1 MANCND
7 EISFV
12 CEECYQVVYEDCED
26 ISVDVGLS
34 ANTLYCIKLVDK
46 FGNTYEQEV
55 TTDNSGAFEIDLD
68 ELPDNFFNQFS
79 GKIEVQIFENCDTDT
94 RVQFTAAYT
103 LFNCLLL
110 VNSEDED
117 VDNVDND
124 LPSENVVRI
133 LNQDDELIVNVPCGQ
148 DYNVV
153 QWAGID
159 EGDES
164 TAYTDGIT
172 DE

>member
-26 ISVDVGLS
+26 ITIDVGLS
-34 ANTLYCIKLVDK
+34 AATSYCIKLIDK
-46 FGNTYEQEV
+46 FGNVYEQEV
-55 TTDNSGAFEIDLD
+55 TTTIGGAFDIDLD
-68 ELPDNFFNQFS
+68 ELPDNFFNPFS
-79 GKIEVQIFENCDTDT
+79 GKIELQIFENRNTDT

-110 VNSEDED
+110 VNGEDEGAD
-117 VDNVDND
+117 DIDND
-124 LPSENVVRI
+124 LPSANVVRI
-133 LNQDDELIVNVPCGQ
+133 LNQDDDLIVNVPCGE

-159 EGDES
+159 EGDAS
-164 TAYTDGIT
+164 TIYTDGIT